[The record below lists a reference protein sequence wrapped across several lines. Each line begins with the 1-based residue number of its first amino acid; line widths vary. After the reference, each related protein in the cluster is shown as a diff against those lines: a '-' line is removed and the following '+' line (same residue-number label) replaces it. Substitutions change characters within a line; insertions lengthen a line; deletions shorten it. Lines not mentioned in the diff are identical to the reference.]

1 MKKIAALASL
11 IALAAPTAWG
21 ASVELTIT
29 GVETASGEILIGV
42 FDSETG
48 WKTDASIAEAQADA
62 STGTVTVM
70 LDGLPEGEVA
80 IKLYHDVDS
89 NGELKRGNFGIPVEP
104 YGFSNDAPV
113 RFGPPSWSAAKF
125 ALDGETTTH
134 TLALR

>member
-11 IALAAPTAWG
+11 LALAAPTVWA

-42 FDSETG
+42 YDSETG
-48 WKTDASIAEAQADA
+48 WKTDASIAEVQADA
-62 STGTVTVM
+62 VEGTVTVT
-70 LDGLPEGEVA
+70 LDGLPEGDVG

-89 NGELKRGNFGIPVEP
+89 NGELKRGNFGIPAEP

-125 ALDGETTTH
+125 AIDCETTTH

>member
-21 ASVELTIT
+21 ASVELTIN

-48 WKTDASIAEAQADA
+48 WRSDASIAEAQADA
-62 STGTVTVM
+62 ATGAVTVT

-89 NGELKRGNFGIPVEP
+89 DGELKRGNFGIPTEP
-104 YGFSNDAPV
+104 YGFSNDAPI

-125 ALDGETTTH
+125 TLDGETTRH